1 MADEKAIIQTPT
13 GVVIQGKESGAMPPE
28 TPKVE
33 TPSRPAWLPE
43 KFKSP
48 EDLAKSY
55 TELEKK
61 LGTQGAP
68 KKAEEPVVEA
78 SKESAPSALQIEAN
92 KAVAKAGLDMKALQ
106 AEFIAKG
113 DLTPESKKALADAGI
128 GEDQIKVYQ
137 RGMEAERQDY
147 EAKILEGV
155 DGGRELFNEAL
166 QWAKDN
172 LSPEEK
178 ASFNKAVE
186 LGDPNIGK
194 LAVQGLL
201 SQYQKADGP
210 RLINGQRITG
220 DQGDVFRSQAQ
231 ITAAQSD
238 RRYATD
244 PAYRDEIQAKIL
256 RSDFSKFSH

>member
-1 MADEKAIIQTPT
+1 MAEDKAIIATPT
-13 GVVIQGKESGAMPPE
+13 GVVIQGKESGALPPE
-28 TPKVE
+28 PVKTDA
-33 TPSRPAWLPE
+33 SRPAWLPE
-43 KFKSP
+43 KFKSA

-61 LGTQGAP
+61 LGSSGAP
-68 KKAEEPVVEA
+68 KKADEPVVEQP
-78 SKESAPSALQIEAN
+78 KQGEPSALQIEAN

-106 AEFIAKG
+106 AEYIAKG

-128 GEDQIKVYQ
+128 GEEQIKVYQ

-147 EAKILEGV
+147 ETKILDGV
-155 DGGRELFNEAL
+155 EGGRETFNEAL
-166 QWAKDN
+166 KWAAEN
-172 LSPEEK
+172 LTAEEQ

-210 RLINGQRITG
+210 RLVSGQRITG
-220 DQGDVFRSQAQ
+220 DQGDVFRSQQ
-231 ITAAQSD
+231 QMVAAQSD
-238 RRYATD
+238 KRYSTD
-244 PAYRDEIQAKIL
+244 PAYRAEVEAKIL
-256 RSDFSKFSH
+256 RSDFSKFHH

>member
-13 GVVIQGKESGAMPPE
+13 GVVIQGKESGVLPPE
-28 TPKVE
+28 TPKADA
-33 TPSRPAWLPE
+33 TRPAWLPE
-43 KFKSP
+43 KFKSA

-61 LGTQGAP
+61 LGSSGA
-68 KKAEEPVVEA
+68 KKAEEPVVETP
-78 SKESAPSALQIEAN
+78 KQGEPSALQIEAT

-106 AEFIAKG
+106 AEYIAKG

-147 EAKILEGV
+147 ETKILDGV
-155 DGGRELFNEAL
+155 EGGRETFNEAL
-166 QWAKDN
+166 KWAAEN
-172 LSPEEK
+172 LTADEQ

-210 RLINGQRITG
+210 RLVSGQRITG
-220 DQGDVFRSQAQ
+220 DLGDVFHSQQ
-231 ITAAQSD
+231 QMVAAQSD

-244 PAYRDEIQAKIL
+244 PAYRAEVEAKIL
-256 RSDFSKFSH
+256 RSDFSKFKH